1 MYIENVIILNYR
13 SCKILDLE
21 LSKDSPN
28 VFIGLNDSGKSTV
41 LQALDLLLGGKL
53 KYSSY
58 GEGSYKSDISN
69 SLVSIEE
76 LNQILKNKELPLF
89 DFGNDSTLIIGK
101 LMYDKKEAEIY
112 NDLNLSTALKWSLD
126 CNINNTLWVAKRYHN
141 NKSQMY
147 LLSLETENPLELWN
161 ANQTDLNKRIKEFNV
176 SPKDIE
182 NENGKGRFSN
192 FEKIRAIYGK
202 LDCSVKWTD
211 YSYAK
216 NDKDVFPSFNLFDW
230 NTSLEEIISTANAI
244 MQEEIN
250 DHITPIKKMAV
261 DSAKKAEDAINKKF
275 GDISLIIKEVAKEV
289 EGISAKVYFDVK
301 EKISDIMVT
310 KTHSDGPIHLENQ
323 GEGLKRQIWF
333 SLIKV
338 KANTDKEGANKFIW
352 AFDEPETHLYPG
364 AQREF
369 FDILNKLSLGNVQ
382 TIISTHST
390 IFVDKSNL
398 NKINSVKQE
407 NNGYTEINFCK
418 DIDSIFL
425 SLNIKNSDFL
435 FYDKFLVVEGDTEQY
450 LIPRLYELYT
460 GNTLLADNVQLLN
473 IQGKNKWN
481 ENKKIIDKILG
492 DFKKSEEQVLYLF
505 DNDMSFEIGK
515 AAITENMFFVVEQ
528 DIEDSINDDIWINIL
543 NEYYQG
549 VLEFSSEEISNWKKA
564 VLKKTKCNDYEKFY
578 PILKKGIKTK
588 CDKEKIEYDTLL
600 RIPSKGVESANFL
613 KRHINSKDDI
623 PKKIKEAFDK
633 LRI

>member
-1 MYIENVIILNYR
+1 MYIENIIILNYR

-41 LQALDLLLGGKL
+41 LQSLDLLLGTKP
-53 KYSSY
+53 KFSSF

-69 SLVSIEE
+69 SLVRIEE
-76 LNQILKNKELPLF
+76 LNQILENKELPLF

-101 LMYDKKEAEIY
+101 LIYDEKEAEIY
-112 NDLNLSTALKWSLD
+112 NDLNLSTALKWSLE
-126 CNINNTLWVAKRYHN
+126 CNINNTLWVAKRFHN

-147 LLSLETENPLELWN
+147 LVSLETENPLELWN

-192 FEKIRAIYGK
+192 FEKIRALYGK
-202 LDCSVKWTD
+202 FDCSLKWTD

-250 DHITPIKKMAV
+250 DHITPIKKMAA

-289 EGISAKVYFDVK
+289 EGISSKVYFDVK

-390 IFVDKSNL
+390 IFIDKSNL

-473 IQGKNKWN
+473 IQGKNKWH

-492 DFKKSEEQVLYLF
+492 DFKKSEEQVFYLF

-515 AAITENMFFVVEQ
+515 AAITENMFFVGEQ

-543 NEYYQG
+543 NEYYHG
-549 VLEFSSEEISNWKKA
+549 VLEFSSEEISNWKNA
-564 VLKKTKCNDYEKFY
+564 VVKNTKCNDYEKFY
-578 PILKKGIKTK
+578 PILKKGIKAK
-588 CDKEKIEYDTLL
+588 CNIEKIEYDTLF
-600 RIPSKGVESANFL
+600 RIPSKGAESANFL
-613 KRHINSKDDI
+613 KMHINSKDDI